1 MKKVISVELLQD
13 LINVIVGSRTEYT
26 FIQLNKLIESV
37 QRLEDYKEEDK
48 EEDTSTEEEKE

>member
-37 QRLEDYKEEDK
+37 QQLEDYKEET
-48 EEDTSTEEEKE
+48 TSTEEEKE